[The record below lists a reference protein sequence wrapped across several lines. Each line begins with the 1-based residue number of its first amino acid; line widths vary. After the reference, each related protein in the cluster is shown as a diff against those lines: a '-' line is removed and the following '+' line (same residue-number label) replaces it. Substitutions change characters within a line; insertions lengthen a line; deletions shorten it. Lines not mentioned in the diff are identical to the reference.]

1 MHPTA
6 NIELIES
13 REIETVEDAI
23 RVGEEY
29 LAMGCEGAIIKHGD
43 MLWGDERSK
52 LAIKIKGERECDLKI
67 VGIQP
72 GEGKYTGMIGAYI
85 CESACGKLRVNV
97 GGGLSDDDRA
107 ANPDDVI
114 DKILGVLY
122 NEKIKSKS
130 KKAGEP
136 EYSLF
141 LPRVHPDK
149 RIRID
154 KDVADTL
161 DNIE

>member
-1 MHPTA
+1 MHPNG

-13 REIETVEDAI
+13 REIESVEDAI

-43 MLWGDERSK
+43 MLWADERSK

-67 VGIQP
+67 IGIQP
-72 GEGKYTGMIGAYI
+72 GEGKYRSMIGAYI
-85 CESACGKLRVNV
+85 CESACGQLRVNV
-97 GGGLSDDDRA
+97 GGGLSDADRA
-107 ANPDDVI
+107 AHPDDVVG
-114 DKILGVLY
+114 KILGVLY

-130 KKAGEP
+130 RKAGDP
-136 EYSLF
+136 EWSLF

-154 KDVADTL
+154 KTVADTL
-161 DNIE
+161 DDIE